1 MSAQGHRLTAPV
13 NSEKVY
19 IVLGLSFA
27 LVLITFLLS
36 RNSLPHVGDNIHSLP
51 HGGAYRDGTKA
62 ILYNSPNLG
71 SRVSLHNGK
80 NAAFAA
86 VLLLT
91 LLIYGSKYIS
101 QRNHTCA
108 CGNNHSSH

>member
-27 LVLITFLLS
+27 LISITFLLS
-36 RNSLPHVGDNIHSLP
+36 RNNLPHVGDNIHSLP

-62 ILYNSPNLG
+62 ILYNSPNFG
-71 SRVSLHNGK
+71 SRTSLNNSK

-86 VLLLT
+86 VLLLS
-91 LLIYGSKYIS
+91 LLIYGSRCLS
-101 QRNHTCA
+101 QRNHLCA
-108 CGNNHSSH
+108 CGNNHSSN

>member
-27 LVLITFLLS
+27 LISITFLLS
-36 RNSLPHVGDNIHSLP
+36 RNNLPHVGDNIHSLP

-62 ILYNSPNLG
+62 VLYNSPNFG
-71 SRVSLHNGK
+71 SRTSLSNGK
-80 NAAFAA
+80 NAAFAV
-86 VLLLT
+86 VLLLS
-91 LLIYGSKYIS
+91 LLIYGSRCLP
-101 QRNHTCA
+101 QRNHLCA
-108 CGNNHSSH
+108 CGNNHSGH

>member
-19 IVLGLSFA
+19 IVLGLSLA
-27 LVLITFLLS
+27 LISITFLLS
-36 RNSLPHVGDNIHSLP
+36 RNNLPHVGDNIHSLP

-62 ILYNSPNLG
+62 ILYNSPNFG
-71 SRVSLHNGK
+71 SRTSLNNGK

-86 VLLLT
+86 VLLLS
-91 LLIYGSKYIS
+91 LLIYGSRCLS
-101 QRNHTCA
+101 QRNNPCA